1 MATKEE
7 SSDKGQEIQNRDHL
21 LYEIGLLSTVIVEL
35 NIARKKISLYG
46 ERHTIVTESV
56 SRLMLSIRK
65 LLELKQE
72 ISIGSAQT
80 TLLFGEYALDRD
92 NPVFRA
98 FAEALFKKGIA
109 AVTVA
114 AGITADEMLRFL
126 SFISAGGAARG
137 EDFSQGKLFSF
148 PHISLTWIDFGKFG
162 FDETQESDEA
172 ESLPLWENYISAIIR
187 GTLSSDQSETFV
199 MTGRPADIARIL
211 NRKIERSGDHHS
223 YDRIIS
229 AYLRDKKSDRVMK
242 LARFG
247 ELIRGLNPDLR
258 RQFAELSLTRYDL
271 NEQEILQLFHSLTLD
286 EIENIISTLQPA
298 VLPESIRNLMST
310 LQKSGRGGKYFDR
323 IREDKAV
330 IKEFDVEIDRNILDL
345 FQDDHFSVFVSD
357 HYRSE
362 LHKLMEGPQRINT
375 EVASA
380 IAEECSESFIEKQFA
395 SLLLDLFDSPLATE
409 SDNED
414 LSNVVG
420 TIVETFLET
429 GRFADLFT
437 LYTTIARKS
446 ETAKSEK
453 DGGKALDR
461 LFHSPAFIEKF
472 ITSITLWGRHD
483 RNGVEQLAR
492 ALAPSLRGPLMD
504 ALSVEDDT
512 TTRKFL
518 LLILKDLGPVVLDE
532 AARRLDDTRWY
543 VVRNMIYLIRE
554 MKGTQYSERIGTLS
568 RSENRRVALE
578 AIRTLLHFN
587 APAARASLDF
597 LMESPDPGLSGEAI
611 HLARAYKVREVVP
624 KLLQMLEAKDPSG
637 SGEDRKVEVIRAL
650 NDIGDP
656 RAIPY
661 LSRIAAPRRF
671 FSRAPNERLKIAVY
685 QGLDNYPS
693 EAVRPLIEDGLKSGI
708 GEIEAACRIW
718 LKRKDRVH

>member
-1 MATKEE
+1 MDTKEE
-7 SSDKGQEIQNRDHL
+7 SSDKEQEIQNRDHL
-21 LYEIGLLSTVIVEL
+21 LSEIGLLSTVIVEL

-56 SRLMLSIRK
+56 NRLMLSIRK

-126 SFISAGGAARG
+126 SFISAGETVRGGAL
-137 EDFSQGKLFSF
+137 SQGKLFSS
-148 PHISLTWIDFGKFG
+148 PHISLTWVDFGKFG
-162 FDETQESDEA
+162 FDETQEKDEA
-172 ESLPLWENYISAIIR
+172 EYLPLWENYISAIMR

-211 NRKIERSGDHHS
+211 NGKIERSGDHRS

-258 RQFAELSLTRYDL
+258 RQFAELSLTRHDL

-286 EIENIISTLQPA
+286 DIEKIITTLQPA
-298 VLPESIRNLMST
+298 ILPESIRNLMST

-345 FQDDHFSVFVSD
+345 FQEDHFSAFVSD

-362 LHKLMEGPQRINT
+362 LHELMEGPQRINT

-395 SLLLDLFDSPLATE
+395 SLLLNLFDSPLATE

-414 LSNVVG
+414 LSNVIG

-453 DGGKALDR
+453 DGGK
-461 LFHSPAFIEKF
+461 P
-472 ITSITLWGRHD
+472 
-483 RNGVEQLAR
+483 
-492 ALAPSLRGPLMD
+492 
-504 ALSVEDDT
+504 
-512 TTRKFL
+512 
-518 LLILKDLGPVVLDE
+518 
-532 AARRLDDTRWY
+532 
-543 VVRNMIYLIRE
+543 
-554 MKGTQYSERIGTLS
+554 
-568 RSENRRVALE
+568 
-578 AIRTLLHFN
+578 
-587 APAARASLDF
+587 
-597 LMESPDPGLSGEAI
+597 
-611 HLARAYKVREVVP
+611 
-624 KLLQMLEAKDPSG
+624 
-637 SGEDRKVEVIRAL
+637 
-650 NDIGDP
+650 
-656 RAIPY
+656 
-661 LSRIAAPRRF
+661 
-671 FSRAPNERLKIAVY
+671 
-685 QGLDNYPS
+685 
-693 EAVRPLIEDGLKSGI
+693 
-708 GEIEAACRIW
+708 
-718 LKRKDRVH
+718 